1 MDIATLNKDLV
12 LDKEDFIKLVN
23 FGVITQTGWFD
34 PQGNPQATK
43 LSELWERGEI
53 TQTYEWICEV
63 LNKQPDPNNIPVDED
78 KVEKVTEIVSTEDS
92 EETIP
97 LNEAENTDAGEDKE
111 DVEETDKITPVVVEE
126 NELED

>member
-34 PQGNPQATK
+34 PQGNPRATK

-53 TQTYEWICEV
+53 TQTYEWICDV
-63 LNKQPDPNNIPVDED
+63 LNKQPYPNNIPVDED

-97 LNEAENTDAGEDKE
+97 
-111 DVEETDKITPVVVEE
+111 
-126 NELED
+126 